1 MGNDGICWD
10 MFSIPWLMIGN
21 KKIGQPMQTD
31 QEHSDSC
38 SSAAGYDGDYEH
50 AKYANKIELM

>member
-1 MGNDGICWD
+1 
-10 MFSIPWLMIGN
+10 
-21 KKIGQPMQTD
+21 MQTD